1 MGAGGE
7 TVTRDVLAGETASL
21 REELF
26 TDYVR
31 RWKEG
36 GGKVIGYS
44 CLIAPVELMEAAGL
58 LPYRIKALGSA
69 VTELADAEMS
79 LYNCS
84 FCRSCLQ
91 LGLDGTYSFLD
102 GVIETNGCDHMRAMF
117 ENWMHRVS
125 PPFFHYLKAP
135 HSFRDDALEYFRGGM
150 ELLRRDLEEHFGT
163 RVADEALEGAM
174 EERARVRELW
184 REVCR
189 LRELDRPTVSGSE
202 ALDLEVRGSSMLSRD
217 FASLLAGFLEDRK
230 GAVGREPLARLMF
243 CGPATDEVAWF
254 AELEGMGAVVVADA
268 LCFGSRAFLS
278 EPPSGGDP
286 LERLAAGYLGNL
298 LCPRMYGE
306 YARRRDFILQAARR
320 ARVDGI
326 VYLYNKF
333 CDLHGVDSALLRR
346 DLEREGIPV
355 LVLEKEYSAR
365 ADLGRVKTRV
375 QAFLERIGGEAAW
388 KGASS

>member
-1 MGAGGE
+1 M
-7 TVTRDVLAGETASL
+7 TREALAEELAGQPEG
-21 REELF
+21 LF
-26 TDYVR
+26 TEYVR
-31 RWKEG
+31 RWKES

-44 CLIAPVELMEAAGL
+44 CLIAPVELVEAAGL

-84 FCRSCLQ
+84 YCRSCLQ

-117 ENWMHRVS
+117 ENWMHRVD

-135 HSFRDDALEYFRGGM
+135 HYLRDDALEYFLGGL
-150 ELLRRDLEEHFGT
+150 ELLKRDLEEHFGSEVT
-163 RVADEALEGAM
+163 DGALERAM

-184 REVCR
+184 RDLCR
-189 LRELDRPTVSGSE
+189 LRELDLPTVSGSE
-202 ALDLEVRGSSMLSRD
+202 ALALEIRGSAMLSSD
-217 FASLLAGFLEDRK
+217 YASLLEDFIRERERAEGRK
-230 GAVGREPLARLMF
+230 PLARLMF

-254 AELEGMGAVVVADA
+254 AELEAMGAAVVADA
-268 LCFGSRAFLS
+268 LCFGTRAFLP
-278 EPPSGGDP
+278 EPPPGDDP
-286 LERLAAGYLGNL
+286 LRRLAEGYLGNL
-298 LCPRMYGE
+298 FCPRMYLE
-306 YARRRDFILQAARR
+306 YGRRRDLILQTARR
-320 ARVDGI
+320 ARVNGV